1 MAKIT
6 LREVA
11 FSRCGD
17 KDDAAIISVIPYN
30 EADYEL
36 VRDQVTIDRVRELF
50 GKEVKGMIE
59 RYEYKKLKAL
69 SFVLNEALD
78 GGTSRSLMQDT
89 QGKAW
94 ASLMMMMEIER

>member
-1 MAKIT
+1 MGKVP

-17 KDDAAIISVIPYN
+17 KDDAAIISVIPYD
-30 EADYEL
+30 EADFD
-36 VRDQVTIDRVRELF
+36 VIRDQVTIDRVRDLF
-50 GKEVKGMIE
+50 GKEVKGNIE
-59 RYEYKKLKAL
+59 RYEFTGLRCL
-69 SFVLNEALD
+69 NFVLNGALD

-94 ASLMMMMEIER
+94 ASLMMMLEIER